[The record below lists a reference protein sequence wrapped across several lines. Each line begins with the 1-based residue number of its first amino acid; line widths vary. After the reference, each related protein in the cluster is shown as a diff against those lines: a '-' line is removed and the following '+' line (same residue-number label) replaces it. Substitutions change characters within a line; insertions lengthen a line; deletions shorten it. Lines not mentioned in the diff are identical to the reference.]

1 MNDQEPSVKVPLDE
15 WRNILADRDRLYRFL
30 RRLLNPE
37 DLGHAVTAEVRD
49 EVREL
54 LGMPR
59 VETTRASL

>member
-1 MNDQEPSVKVPLDE
+1 MVNREPSAVVPLDE
-15 WRNILADRDRLYRFL
+15 WRNVLADRDRLYRFL

-59 VETTRASL
+59 VEGGAT

>member
-1 MNDQEPSVKVPLDE
+1 MCEVKQEPEVQIPLSDWKE
-15 WRNILADRDRLYRFL
+15 HLWDRGRMVAFL
-30 RRLLNPE
+30 FRLLNPE

-59 VETTRASL
+59 VEGGAK